1 MTNHFFSTLPSWLA
15 DFLGYDETHDGKA
28 VWYTVDHSHGE
39 KPVNRVLMNGEQ
51 IIDFDVS
58 SGWQITDVCFDDK
71 EADEHEIMVVVL
83 EKRKDKDGASV

>member
-1 MTNHFFSTLPSWLA
+1 MTNRFFQSLPSWLA

-28 VWYTVDHSHGE
+28 VWYKVDHSHGK

-58 SGWQITDVCFDDK
+58 SGWGITDVCFDEK
-71 EADEHEIMVVVL
+71 EAGDHEIMVVVL
-83 EKRKDKDGASV
+83 EKRKGKDDASV